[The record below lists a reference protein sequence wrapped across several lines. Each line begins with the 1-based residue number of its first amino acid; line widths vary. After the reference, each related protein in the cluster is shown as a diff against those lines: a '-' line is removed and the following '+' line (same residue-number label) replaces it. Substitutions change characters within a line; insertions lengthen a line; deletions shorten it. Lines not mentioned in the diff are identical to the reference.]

1 MKKALSQ
8 AKILAIDKNKGRV
21 TLATKNGL
29 ISTGICLYDIND
41 LRENMTVLV
50 GKVSGT
56 NVIIE
61 KVSANPKNGSGLSSI
76 LPLISNSGIDYI
88 KLIIDDVVVINDH
101 FDQSIINTSIWT
113 NTYHYREKVGG
124 VWEERS
130 RIYPELDGYSSLL
143 IADSCLVGASSPI
156 CYNWGDGFFYMF
168 SSVFSPYTIDSE
180 ITFEISFRYNEILSP
195 YNALTVL
202 RSDVTIEE
210 YYNSDIYSFE
220 NFLTKIIQLNITNNE
235 WNWRYKDTPSGFWE
249 IPDYGIPGYT
259 RIFPSVGYGFHL
271 IVYLGYR
278 KVSNRVVGNGISV
291 CLSNVYKDFLG
302 GGGRSNFE
310 IFGLNSQIDEYWF

>member
-8 AKILAIDKNKGRV
+8 AKILAIDRNTGRV

-29 ISTGICLYDIND
+29 ISTGTYLYDIND
-41 LRENMTVLV
+41 LKENMTVLV

-61 KVSANPKNGSGLSSI
+61 KVFANPKNGQGSS
-76 LPLISNSGIDYI
+76 LVPLLVSDSGIDYI
-88 KLIIDDVVVINDH
+88 KLIIDDVVVIDDH
-101 FDQSIINTSIWT
+101 FDQSIIDTGVWT
-113 NTYHYREKVGG
+113 NTYYYREKVGDI
-124 VWEERS
+124 WEERS
-130 RIYPELDGYSSLL
+130 RVYPELNSYSSLL
-143 IADSCLVGASSPI
+143 IADSCLAGASSPV
-156 CYNWGDGFFYMF
+156 CNNWGDEFFYMF

-180 ITFEISFRYNEILSP
+180 ITFEISFRYNEILSL

-202 RSDVTIEE
+202 RSDVTIE
-210 YYNSDIYSFE
+210 YFNSDVYSFE

-235 WNWRYKDTPSGFWE
+235 WNWRYKNTSSGSWE

-291 CLSNVYKDFLG
+291 CLSNVYEDFSG

-310 IFGLNSQIDEYWF
+310 IFGLNSQTDEYWF

>member
-1 MKKALSQ
+1 MIKSFDQ
-8 AKILAIDKNKGRV
+8 AKVVSIDKNKGRV
-21 TLATKNGL
+21 TLFAKNGL
-29 ISTGICLYDIND
+29 VSAGTYLYDIND
-41 LRENMTVLV
+41 LKTGMAVLIGDV
-50 GKVSGT
+50 DGTKV
-56 NVIIE
+56 ILD
-61 KVSANPKNGSGLSSI
+61 KVAASPKNGSGLSSI

-168 SSVFSPYTIDSE
+168 SSVFPSYSIDSE
-180 ITFEISFRYNEILSP
+180 ITFEISFRYNEILSL

-202 RSDVTIEE
+202 RSDVTNE

-235 WNWRYKDTPSGFWE
+235 WNWKYKNNLIDSWE

-278 KVSNRVVGNGISV
+278 KVLNKVVGNGISV
-291 CLSNVYKDFLG
+291 CLSNVYEDFSG

-310 IFGLNSQIDEYWF
+310 IMGLNSQIDEYWF